1 MAGEVFGV
9 AMLISSEGILGDS
22 AVIRPSCSRLG
33 WLWQSELPLDVE
45 EDVGLALAD
54 RLGVG
59 GEHGGV
65 VEVEPVAVLRHERRV
80 VTGASPGDG
89 AHKLVKHTG

>member
-1 MAGEVFGV
+1 MKV
-9 AMLISSEGILGDS
+9 
-22 AVIRPSCSRLG
+22 RLG

-80 VTGASPGDG
+80 VTGASPGEMV
-89 AHKLVKHTG
+89 HKFVNHKG

>member
-1 MAGEVFGV
+1 MAGGEVIGV
-9 AMLISSEGILGDS
+9 ALVISSEGILG
-22 AVIRPSCSRLG
+22 IIQCRLG

-80 VTGASPGDG
+80 VTGASPAGEERGGDDESQIC
-89 AHKLVKHTG
+89 TG

>member
-1 MAGEVFGV
+1 MK
-9 AMLISSEGILGDS
+9 LGGL
-22 AVIRPSCSRLG
+22 R
-33 WLWQSELPLDVE
+33 QSELPLDVE
-45 EDVGLALAD
+45 QDVCLALAH

-80 VTGASPGDG
+80 VTGASSVGR
-89 AHKLVKHTG
+89 KYQIR